1 MKEISGD
8 NLLNR
13 KANIFKY
20 WWFNFIIIPVI
31 TIIYALINFFTTKIN
46 DSDQIILTWFTI
58 MIMAFILQLALLTA
72 YKQKNKF
79 IHYLYILI
87 VINISLFIGYILSR
101 FVIVSEKWWK
111 KWLVNPAL
119 VLAIIYTIQ
128 EFAWYLL
135 VLINYRSTHKNK
147 IEQKNDEHNRENVN
161 P

>member
-58 MIMAFILQLALLTA
+58 MIMAFILQLALLT
-72 YKQKNKF
+72 
-79 IHYLYILI
+79 
-87 VINISLFIGYILSR
+87 R
-101 FVIVSEKWWK
+101 
-111 KWLVNPAL
+111 
-119 VLAIIYTIQ
+119 
-128 EFAWYLL
+128 
-135 VLINYRSTHKNK
+135 
-147 IEQKNDEHNRENVN
+147 
-161 P
+161 